1 MKNDKNIL
9 QIVRDKGDNWFIAI
23 VQNFYFL
30 PISGY
35 WSSTDANDGAEFWV
49 EWKIGRK
56 DNDISFNIA
65 AVPFKRMAGSKNPG
79 KVTSGLSII
88 NRLLIGVKN
97 ISPVL
102 WLFILSLHVLE
113 ILDFSFGHILSFF
126 IFTILFH
133 NSENINFNLLHITV
147 FEWNFLKMGFLSICK
162 CSAIKTFSGSVGSSI
177 IATVADVFIFEG
189 IFIVPICFD
198 LVLGLFSTP
207 FSWTIK
213 GRFAKWQICSCS
225 VSAYAVIAK
234 LRN

>member
-9 QIVRDKGDNWFIAI
+9 QIVRDEGDNWFIAI

-35 WSSTDANDGAEFWV
+35 WSSTDANDGAEFGV
-49 EWKIGRK
+49 EWKIDRK

-65 AVPFKRMAGSKNPG
+65 ALPFKRIFGSKNLG
-79 KVTSGLSII
+79 KVASGLSIS

-113 ILDFSFGHILSFF
+113 VLDFSFGHIFSFF
-126 IFTILFH
+126 IFIILFH

-147 FEWNFLKMGFLSICK
+147 FEWKHF
-162 CSAIKTFSGSVGSSI
+162 A
-177 IATVADVFIFEG
+177 
-189 IFIVPICFD
+189 
-198 LVLGLFSTP
+198 LF
-207 FSWTIK
+207 K
-213 GRFAKWQICSCS
+213 NG
-225 VSAYAVIAK
+225 VSFY
-234 LRN
+234 L